1 MEGETPD
8 AYPSAI
14 SDWFWE
20 SSEFIVIEFNIDPI
34 IIPWYKVSN
43 ISEIIMLDWDRSDT
57 SESCKTSRKSTQR
70 VIIKVKSA
78 KSRHISE
85 SLWKYGESLITEIE
99 ILNKMKISEI
109 IRKALENITSES
121 EDLEGGK
128 LTKGIWKEFE
138 LILIFRIAITI
149 KLELIEI
156 YKMSEIRGEPWSCES
171 IISKIESLKFIK
183 SISYTITSA
192 SKRKGKGGNPIV
204 TQIKFLEIWGNEVI
218 W

>member
-1 MEGETPD
+1 M
-8 AYPSAI
+8 
-14 SDWFWE
+14 
-20 SSEFIVIEFNIDPI
+20 
-34 IIPWYKVSN
+34 
-43 ISEIIMLDWDRSDT
+43 DT

-99 ILNKMKISEI
+99 ILNKVKISEI

-121 EDLEGGK
+121 EDLESGK

-138 LILIFRIAITI
+138 LILIFRITITI

-156 YKMSEIRGEPWSCES
+156 YKMSEIRGEP
-171 IISKIESLKFIK
+171 
-183 SISYTITSA
+183 
-192 SKRKGKGGNPIV
+192 
-204 TQIKFLEIWGNEVI
+204 
-218 W
+218 